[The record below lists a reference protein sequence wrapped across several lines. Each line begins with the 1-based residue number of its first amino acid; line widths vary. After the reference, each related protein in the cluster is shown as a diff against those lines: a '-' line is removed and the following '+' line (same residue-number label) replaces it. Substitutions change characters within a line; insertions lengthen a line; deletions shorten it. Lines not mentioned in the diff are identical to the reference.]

1 MSWLGGLSPTIVT
14 ALGAVLANK
23 FMAPTVLLV
32 AAAGVSLLAGGV
44 LMVYAPAANKAPV
57 TDATVMLEESESS

>member
-14 ALGAVLANK
+14 ALTAVTGNK

-32 AAAGVSLLAGGV
+32 GAAAVSTLAGLV
-44 LMVYAPAANKAPV
+44 LLWYAPAANKRPV
-57 TDATVMLEESESS
+57 DAAGDADANTA